1 MASQPKTKEKAK
13 AGEKAE
19 GEEKVETEEKTE
31 HALSSC
37 AKTKTFIL
45 EYFWVS
51 MSRNWNENYKVVYY
65 AALVFV
71 LTSSAILPLTESYI
85 QILWIS
91 LLPSSASNKSKP
103 PFGII
108 DSFVAVSDYGGK
120 LFVGNYFVLWI
131 ISFHLMAIFG

>member
-1 MASQPKTKEKAK
+1 MNSALFSCCAKEKDEIKVPKDEINKMASQPKTKEKAK

-71 LTSSAILPLTESYI
+71 LRVV
-85 QILWIS
+85 
-91 LLPSSASNKSKP
+91 
-103 PFGII
+103 PFC
-108 DSFVAVSDYGGK
+108 
-120 LFVGNYFVLWI
+120 L
-131 ISFHLMAIFG
+131 